1 MKNGN
6 IKKLIRNF
14 IVFVGLIFLTLWVIL
29 KDQSITDILDVLDNV
44 KMQYVIIG
52 IVCMA
57 VYLILEGV
65 NMRRTLKALGEKV
78 TFMQSIKY
86 SLIGFFFSSITP
98 AASGGQPMQIYYMHK
113 DKISVANSTLALL
126 INLTSMQ
133 ITTIALAIFSLI
145 VNYKFMNNVLIVL
158 FIVGI
163 TLNATALGLLLI
175 GILSRRLS
183 KGLIKIAIKFM
194 KVFRVKN
201 RFSKEKK
208 ILREL
213 KMYQASAKYVK
224 SNRKLMLKIFVT
236 TIIQFSIYYSI
247 AYWTY
252 RSLGFT
258 GSNIFELTTMQS
270 VLFATVSGIP
280 SPGAVGVSEGAF
292 IEIFRN
298 IYPTHMIKSATLLH
312 RGINFYLFV
321 LISGIVVIINDIKS
335 RRVME
340 KNN

>member
-1 MKNGN
+1 MKKGN

-29 KDQSITDILDVLDNV
+29 KDQSITEILDVLDNV
-44 KMQYVIIG
+44 KIQFVIIG
-52 IVCMA
+52 IICMA

-78 TFMQSIKY
+78 TFIQSVKY

-133 ITTIALAIFSLI
+133 ITTITLAIFSLI
-145 VNYKFMNNVLIVL
+145 VNYKFMNSVLIVL

-163 TLNATALGLLLI
+163 SLNATALLLLLI
-175 GILSRRLS
+175 SILSKRLS
-183 KGLIKIAIKFM
+183 KGLIKIAIKIM
-194 KVFRVKN
+194 KIFRVKN

-208 ILREL
+208 ILKEL
-213 KMYQASAKYVK
+213 KMYQSSAKYVK
-224 SNRKLMLKIFVT
+224 SNRKLILKIFIT

-252 RSLGFT
+252 RSLGFN

-335 RRVME
+335 RRVVE

>member
-29 KDQSITDILDVLDNV
+29 KDQSITEIVDVLDNV

-133 ITTIALAIFSLI
+133 ITTITLAIFSLI

-194 KVFRVKN
+194 KIFRVKN

-208 ILREL
+208 ILKEL

-224 SNRKLMLKIFVT
+224 SNRKLMLKIFIT

-335 RRVME
+335 RRVIE